1 MAKYLITLLYASYST
16 TAEYMKGYNTEQ
28 PAAAAWSS
36 IEREYCINKCSAAHV
51 VLQLGGGGGLI
62 LGPQT
67 HTHTGLLTQ
76 ATFQATR
83 ERGLHR
89 LGSQGSGCQH
99 FTSQLL

>member
-51 VLQLGGGGGLI
+51 VLQLGGGGR
-62 LGPQT
+62 PNFRPTNT
-67 HTHTGLLTQ
+67 HTHRPADPGH
-76 ATFQATR
+76 F
-83 ERGLHR
+83 
-89 LGSQGSGCQH
+89 SGH
-99 FTSQLL
+99 